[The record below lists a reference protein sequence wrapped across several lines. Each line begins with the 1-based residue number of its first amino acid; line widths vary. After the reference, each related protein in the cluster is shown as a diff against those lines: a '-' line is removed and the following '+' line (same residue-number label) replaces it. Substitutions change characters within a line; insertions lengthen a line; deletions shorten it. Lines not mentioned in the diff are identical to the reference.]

1 MGSVRIFFVGGF
13 LAYRA
18 LFNWLSPWIFIPTL
32 LALPIFQILL
42 FTYIGRHAG
51 VENDEFFVIGN
62 AIQSAATPCLVAMS
76 AAIAG
81 ERQEKTLGAILAT
94 PAHRVPMFL
103 GRSLPVILNA
113 WGVTMFAL
121 VVGVLLL
128 NIDIPPGA
136 WFPLGLAV
144 LSACASCT
152 TFSLLLAAVA
162 LRVRDT
168 STLTNVTYGVLL
180 IAAGANVPLTALPGW
195 LAAVSNWIPLTHA
208 IQAARAVVAGETLGQ
223 VSGLLGGELAL
234 CAAYAVIGLAALRHA
249 EARSRVRATLEL
261 V

>member
-32 LALPIFQILL
+32 IALPIFQILL
-42 FTYIGRHAG
+42 FTYIGRYAG

-81 ERQEKTLGAILAT
+81 ERREKTLGAVLVT

-113 WGVTMFAL
+113 WGVTMFTL
-121 VVGVLLL
+121 VVGVLILG
-128 NIDIPPGA
+128 IDVPTGA
-136 WFPLGLAV
+136 WLPLCLAV

-152 TFSLLLAAVA
+152 TFSLLLAALA
-162 LRVRDT
+162 LRIRDV
-168 STLTNVTYGVLL
+168 STLNNVTYGLLL
-180 IAAGANVPLTALPGW
+180 ICAGANVPPDGLPGW
-195 LAAVSNWIPLTHA
+195 LAAVSPWIPLTHA
-208 IQAARAVVAGETLGQ
+208 IEASRALVAGESLGQ
-223 VSGLLGGELAL
+223 VTGLLARELAL
-234 CAAYAVIGLAALRHA
+234 CAAYAVGGLAALRHA
-249 EARSRVRATLEL
+249 ERRGRVQATLE
-261 V
+261 VA